1 MLQESGIPL
10 ACVEPT
16 LVYSEGRSD
25 SLAKMVSLLKF
36 AGIFSKKMR
45 PMLVTDIPELLPQ
58 MLGGAFLDGLVG
70 LLDHILGDGVMRL
83 HLIPGTA
90 VALAEALDGAHEAVE
105 LGMGL
110 RRVGT
115 LTRLRVHLVYECR
128 EGRRAPMPITCAHIS
143 TPHTMKP
150 IALETKTAVAIL
162 KNPLDWGENSTG
174 IRIVFLLAVGK
185 GDQKG
190 MEHLYDLLVR
200 IIEEQSLQK
209 ELLEAHDF
217 ESLHAVLSNVL

>member
-1 MLQESGIPL
+1 
-10 ACVEPT
+10 
-16 LVYSEGRSD
+16 
-25 SLAKMVSLLKF
+25 MV
-36 AGIFSKKMR
+36 R
-45 PMLVTDIPELLPQ
+45 
-58 MLGGAFLDGLVG
+58 
-70 LLDHILGDGVMRL
+70 
-83 HLIPGTA
+83 
-90 VALAEALDGAHEAVE
+90 
-105 LGMGL
+105 GMGL

-115 LTRLRVHLVYECR
+115 LTRLRVHLVDECR
-128 EGRRAPMPITCAHIS
+128 EGRRAPMPITRAHIS
-143 TPHTMKP
+143 TPPHTMKP

-190 MEHLYDLLVR
+190 MEHLY
-200 IIEEQSLQK
+200 EQSLQK

>member
-1 MLQESGIPL
+1 MADVIY
-10 ACVEPT
+10 VEADA
-16 LVYSEGRSD
+16 V
-25 SLAKMVSLLKF
+25 LLD
-36 AGIFSKKMR
+36 
-45 PMLVTDIPELLPQ
+45 LYVEEDLLEHIPELLTQ

-128 EGRRAPMPITCAHIS
+128 EGRRAPMPITRAHIS
-143 TPHTMKP
+143 TPPT
-150 IALETKTAVAIL
+150 
-162 KNPLDWGENSTG
+162 
-174 IRIVFLLAVGK
+174 
-185 GDQKG
+185 Q
-190 MEHLYDLLVR
+190 
-200 IIEEQSLQK
+200 
-209 ELLEAHDF
+209 
-217 ESLHAVLSNVL
+217 

>member
-143 TPHTMKP
+143 TPPHNEADCIRDKDCRRYFEKP
-150 IALETKTAVAIL
+150 
-162 KNPLDWGENSTG
+162 S
-174 IRIVFLLAVGK
+174 
-185 GDQKG
+185 
-190 MEHLYDLLVR
+190 
-200 IIEEQSLQK
+200 
-209 ELLEAHDF
+209 
-217 ESLHAVLSNVL
+217 

>member
-1 MLQESGIPL
+1 MHRYYRMMSAVARQGFNSSQAASGSASIP
-10 ACVEPT
+10 
-16 LVYSEGRSD
+16 
-25 SLAKMVSLLKF
+25 
-36 AGIFSKKMR
+36 
-45 PMLVTDIPELLPQ
+45 Q
-58 MLGGAFLDGLVG
+58 
-70 LLDHILGDGVMRL
+70 
-83 HLIPGTA
+83 GTA
-90 VALAEALDGAHEAVE
+90 FPHVPPPRSGTARRAGHSRWPRDGRTRDGSPARGDADAFARPP
-105 LGMGL
+105 GL
-110 RRVGT
+110 RVPRGPPRPHADHPRPHFDPPT
-115 LTRLRVHLVYECR
+115 
-128 EGRRAPMPITCAHIS
+128 
-143 TPHTMKP
+143 HTMKP

-174 IRIVFLLAVGK
+174 TRIVFLLAVGK

>member
-1 MLQESGIPL
+1 MADVIYVEAAAVLL
-10 ACVEPT
+10 DLCVE
-16 LVYSEGRSD
+16 ED
-25 SLAKMVSLLKF
+25 LLEH
-36 AGIFSKKMR
+36 
-45 PMLVTDIPELLPQ
+45 IPELLPQ

-90 VALAEALDGAHEAVE
+90 VALAEALDGAREAVE

-115 LTRLRVHLVYECR
+115 LTRLRVHLVDECR
-128 EGRRAPMPITCAHIS
+128 EGRRAPMPITRAHIS
-143 TPHTMKP
+143 TPPHTMKP

>member
-1 MLQESGIPL
+1 
-10 ACVEPT
+10 
-16 LVYSEGRSD
+16 
-25 SLAKMVSLLKF
+25 
-36 AGIFSKKMR
+36 
-45 PMLVTDIPELLPQ
+45 
-58 MLGGAFLDGLVG
+58 
-70 LLDHILGDGVMRL
+70 
-83 HLIPGTA
+83 
-90 VALAEALDGAHEAVE
+90 
-105 LGMGL
+105 MGP

-128 EGRRAPMPITCAHIS
+128 EGRRAPMPITRAHIS
-143 TPHTMKP
+143 TPPTHTMKP

-174 IRIVFLLAVGK
+174 TRIVFLLAVGK

>member
-1 MLQESGIPL
+1 
-10 ACVEPT
+10 
-16 LVYSEGRSD
+16 
-25 SLAKMVSLLKF
+25 
-36 AGIFSKKMR
+36 
-45 PMLVTDIPELLPQ
+45 
-58 MLGGAFLDGLVG
+58 
-70 LLDHILGDGVMRL
+70 MRL

-90 VALAEALDGAHEAVE
+90 VALAEAPDGTHEAVE
-105 LGMGL
+105 LGMGP

-128 EGRRAPMPITCAHIS
+128 EGRRRPMPITRAHIS
-143 TPHTMKP
+143 IPPTHTMKP

-217 ESLHAVLSNVL
+217 ESLHAILSNVL

>member
-1 MLQESGIPL
+1 
-10 ACVEPT
+10 
-16 LVYSEGRSD
+16 
-25 SLAKMVSLLKF
+25 
-36 AGIFSKKMR
+36 
-45 PMLVTDIPELLPQ
+45 
-58 MLGGAFLDGLVG
+58 
-70 LLDHILGDGVMRL
+70 MRL

-90 VALAEALDGAHEAVE
+90 VALAEAPDGTHEAVE
-105 LGMGL
+105 LGMGP

-128 EGRRAPMPITCAHIS
+128 EGRRAPHADHPRPHFDPPP
-143 TPHTMKP
+143 PHTMKP

-217 ESLHAVLSNVL
+217 ESLHAILSNVL

>member
-1 MLQESGIPL
+1 
-10 ACVEPT
+10 
-16 LVYSEGRSD
+16 
-25 SLAKMVSLLKF
+25 
-36 AGIFSKKMR
+36 
-45 PMLVTDIPELLPQ
+45 

-83 HLIPGTA
+83 HLIPVTA
-90 VALAEALDGAHEAVE
+90 VALAEALDGAREAVE

-115 LTRLRVHLVYECR
+115 LTRLRVHLVDECR
-128 EGRRAPMPITCAHIS
+128 EGRRVPMPITRAHIS
-143 TPHTMKP
+143 TPPHTMKP